1 MNHDMKLVYVNVD
14 LMKVFVI
21 INSVGIMINENLN
34 ENNWLKKVDAMM
46 DLFGILVCV
55 NVNVINDVILMN
67 IWIMQIVNID
77 KKWLINSCYNVNMR
91 YWMQHILFN
100 TDKKVTWKNNR
111 LNYFILLTIMCLI
124 LLAIIS
130 MSC

>member
-1 MNHDMKLVYVNVD
+1 MNHDIKLVYVNVN

-34 ENNWLKKVDAMM
+34 EKNWLKKVDVMM

-91 YWMQHILFN
+91 YWMQQILVI
-100 TDKKVTWKNNR
+100 TDKKVTCKNNC

>member
-1 MNHDMKLVYVNVD
+1 MNHDIKLVYVNVD

-34 ENNWLKKVDAMM
+34 EKNWLKKVDVMM

-77 KKWLINSCYNVNMR
+77 KKMIDKFVLQCE
-91 YWMQHILFN
+91 HEILN
-100 TDKKVTWKNNR
+100 AT
-111 LNYFILLTIMCLI
+111 YTI
-124 LLAIIS
+124 
-130 MSC
+130 

>member
-1 MNHDMKLVYVNVD
+1 MNHDIKLVYVNVD

-34 ENNWLKKVDAMM
+34 EKNWLKKVDVMM

-91 YWMQHILFN
+91 YWMQQILFI
-100 TDKKVTWKNNR
+100 TDKKVTCKNNC

>member
-1 MNHDMKLVYVNVD
+1 MNHDIKLVYVNVD

-34 ENNWLKKVDAMM
+34 EKNWLKKVDVMM

-55 NVNVINDVILMN
+55 NVNVTNDVILMN

-77 KKWLINSCYNVNMR
+77 KKWLINLCYNMNMR
-91 YWMQHILFN
+91 YWMQQILFN
-100 TDKKVTWKNNR
+100 TDKNVTCKNNC
-111 LNYFILLTIMCLI
+111 LNYFILLTLMCLI

>member
-1 MNHDMKLVYVNVD
+1 MNHDIKLVYVNVN

-34 ENNWLKKVDAMM
+34 EKNWLKKVDVMM

-77 KKWLINSCYNVNMR
+77 KKWLINSCYNVNIR
-91 YWMQHILFN
+91 YWMQQILFI
-100 TDKKVTWKNNR
+100 TDKKVTCKNNC
-111 LNYFILLTIMCLI
+111 LNYFILLTIMSLI

>member
-1 MNHDMKLVYVNVD
+1 MNHDIKLVYVNVD

-21 INSVGIMINENLN
+21 TNSVGIMINENLN
-34 ENNWLKKVDAMM
+34 EKNWLKKVDVMM

-55 NVNVINDVILMN
+55 NVNVINDIILMN

-91 YWMQHILFN
+91 YWMQQILFI
-100 TDKKVTWKNNR
+100 TDKKVTCKNNC
-111 LNYFILLTIMCLI
+111 LNYFILLTIMSLI

>member
-1 MNHDMKLVYVNVD
+1 MNHDIKLVYVNVD

-34 ENNWLKKVDAMM
+34 EKNWLKKVDVMM

-55 NVNVINDVILMN
+55 NVNVINDIILMN

-91 YWMQHILFN
+91 YWMQQILFI
-100 TDKKVTWKNNR
+100 TDKKVTCKNNC
-111 LNYFILLTIMCLI
+111 LNYFILLTIMSLI